1 MTQIVACLAAAC
13 GCAIVA
19 ETNSLLYGLEAM
31 GGWVDEGQYGHCYMI
46 YSYLIIL
53 ICIYVIITYI
63 IVYSF
68 LVPNPAG
75 FFLIVEQE
83 FISLGQT
90 GARWVDGW
98 MRVSTVT
105 AI

>member
-1 MTQIVACLAAAC
+1 
-13 GCAIVA
+13 
-19 ETNSLLYGLEAM
+19 
-31 GGWVDEGQYGHCYMI
+31 MI

-53 ICIYVIITYI
+53 IYIYVIIIYI

-68 LVPNPAG
+68 FVPNPAG
-75 FFLIVEQE
+75 FFIVEQE

-105 AI
+105 AMAI